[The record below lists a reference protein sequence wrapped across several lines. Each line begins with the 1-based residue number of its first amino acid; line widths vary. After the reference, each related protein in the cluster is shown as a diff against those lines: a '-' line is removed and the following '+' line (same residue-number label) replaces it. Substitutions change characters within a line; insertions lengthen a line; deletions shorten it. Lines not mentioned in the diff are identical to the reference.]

1 MVESRFKSASKVSTV
16 SSATSIPNAG
26 TIILCYFK
34 PFKNLEK
41 TPNTNKLTHFCDL
54 LPSELAESH

>member
-41 TPNTNKLTHFCDL
+41 KHNMNKLTHFCNF
-54 LPSELAESH
+54 LPSDLAEIH